1 MADKTA
7 AGKDDATDWSG
18 VISTVGAVTL
28 VTALVMTLGFATVFG
43 LAGSKLANR
52 SGEAPASTTS
62 LGTAPAG
69 YAAAVPAAPELPADP
84 GVALPVDPAVPAPAP
99 AAELPPALAELP
111 PAVEAAPLAAPEPA
125 APAGPA
131 PETTAPTTAAP
142 ERSSST
148 GFMVTDANPTAA
160 RLGEIIHFLVAT
172 PAPDAE
178 KARNLEGG
186 QRAVVVPKTVYNLG
200 LFRAPRGSNA
210 VTGIVSHSGD
220 VIVAR
225 LQAQSAGRP
234 TVNTNIE
241 FKRIGGNWRLSNN
254 SICRGVKTVGLQI
267 HCNA

>member
-1 MADKTA
+1 MADKTV
-7 AGKDDATDWSG
+7 AGKDDDTDWSG

-52 SGEAPASTTS
+52 TVEAPASTTS

-69 YAAAVPAAPELPADP
+69 YAAAVPAAPAGPSDPALPADP

-111 PAVEAAPLAAPEPA
+111 PALEAAPLAAPEPA
-125 APAGPA
+125 APESPA
-131 PETTAPTTAAP
+131 APATPDAAAPPTAAP
-142 ERSSST
+142 ERSAPA
-148 GFMVTDANPTAA
+148 GFMVTDANPTAT

-172 PAPDAE
+172 DAPDAE

-200 LFRAPRGSNA
+200 CSARRAVQTPSPASSPAAATSSSPDCRRSRRADRPSTRTSSSNGSA
-210 VTGIVSHSGD
+210 ATGGCRTTRS
-220 VIVAR
+220 VA
-225 LQAQSAGRP
+225 
-234 TVNTNIE
+234 E
-241 FKRIGGNWRLSNN
+241 
-254 SICRGVKTVGLQI
+254 
-267 HCNA
+267 